1 MSEQRALDNRCVDCR
16 YFDPRDSEEQP
27 PNPGYC
33 VRFPPV
39 LARAGEDPAWRSAW
53 SFPVVMGGEPTGAA
67 SSTLS
72 RKPRRSLASK
82 ERRLPHEP

>member
-53 SFPVVMGGEPTGAA
+53 SFPVVMGGGTDRCGEFHLVEEATPFIGKQREEAA
-67 SSTLS
+67 
-72 RKPRRSLASK
+72 P
-82 ERRLPHEP
+82 